1 MQTFVDNIIKGQ
13 RGDVFIGLVN
23 RIEFLMLPV
32 MNWSN
37 TVGRSQAYEYNID

>member
-1 MQTFVDNIIKGQ
+1 METFVDNIIKGQ

-37 TVGRSQAYEYNID
+37 TIGRSQAYEYNID